1 MGTARMNE
9 KTHPRKQA
17 TAKYRNKPEN
27 KESVF
32 FCEESHFIPRPGA
45 HTTTKTSPVNTKST
59 RNHRSPAQ
67 ASYQKTSRNP
77 KWPFI
82 TQLTNSTSELER
94 VHDISL

>member
-27 KESVF
+27 KESIF
-32 FCEESHFIPRPGA
+32 FVRNRISSLA
-45 HTTTKTSPVNTKST
+45 HTTTKTSPVQIKST

-67 ASYQKTSRNP
+67 ASYQKTWRNP
-77 KWPFI
+77 KWFYY
-82 TQLTNSTSELER
+82 STHAFDE
-94 VHDISL
+94 